1 MTDEELKPVAE
12 EIGRLVDDG
21 DLVMMARMNV
31 DNERQYN
38 LFLEWA
44 RAAAAKAQS

>member
-12 EIGRLVDDG
+12 EFGRLVDDS
-21 DLVMMARMNV
+21 DLVMVARANV
-31 DNERQYN
+31 DNERQFY

-44 RAAAAKAQS
+44 RAAAKDAA